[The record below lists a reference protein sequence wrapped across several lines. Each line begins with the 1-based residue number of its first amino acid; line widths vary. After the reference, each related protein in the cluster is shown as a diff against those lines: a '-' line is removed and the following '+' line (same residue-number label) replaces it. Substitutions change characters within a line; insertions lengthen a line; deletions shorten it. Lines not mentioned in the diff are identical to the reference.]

1 MQTRWFRFL
10 MAMMVIGLLLGG
22 TALVPGLS
30 FATTAYA
37 QAPATTDG
45 GAAKTGWDKNKRPE
59 TFMDYWRQGGPTMWP
74 LLGTAVWATAVL
86 IELLMK
92 LRIRLMCPPE
102 IIQQL
107 YQTLMVKDYQKA
119 WKIGMDHP
127 SVATRIL
134 CAALEKL
141 PNGREA
147 FDTAALES
155 ASNETNVFKSKNAY
169 INLNSTIAPL
179 LGLFGTISG
188 MVGAFNS
195 MAYSGAVGDPSKLAG
210 DIGEALITTYAGLV
224 IAIPGLCAYY
234 ILGNRIKKIMEYVQG
249 RLTVLFDE
257 IDFDNIPEDLVI
269 VTKEA
274 RMAYLGGG
282 MAGGAS
288 GATASK
294 VPAVKAKTGV
304 AAKPAVSGAAPAKA
318 EHVACPNCSKEVTV
332 GDKKCPHCSAEL
344 DWE

>member
-1 MQTRWFRFL
+1 MQTRSFRFL
-10 MAMMVIGLLLGG
+10 MAIMVIGLLLAGAAQW
-22 TALVPGLS
+22 TGLS
-30 FATTAYA
+30 FTTTAYA
-37 QAPATTDG
+37 QAPATTGG
-45 GAAKTGWDKNKRPE
+45 GAQPVDDKNKKPE

-74 LLGTAVWATAVL
+74 LLGTAVWATAIL

-92 LRIRLMCPPE
+92 LRVRVACPSE

-119 WKIGMDHP
+119 WKIGMDNP

-147 FDTAALES
+147 FDTATLES
-155 ASNETNVFKSKNAY
+155 ASNETNVFKNKNAY
-169 INLNSTIAPL
+169 INLNATISPL
-179 LGLFGTISG
+179 LGLFGTIAG
-188 MVGAFNS
+188 MMGAFNS
-195 MAYSGAVGDPSKLAG
+195 MAFSGAVGDPSKLAG
-210 DIGEALITTYAGLV
+210 DIGTALVTTYTGLA

-234 ILGNRIKKIMEYVQG
+234 ILGNRIKKIMEYIQG
-249 RLTVLFDE
+249 RLTMLFDE
-257 IDFDNIPEDLVI
+257 IDFDNIPADLVI

-282 MAGGAS
+282 KAG
-288 GATASK
+288 TASVAAAPK
-294 VPAVKAKTGV
+294 TSAVKAS
-304 AAKPAVSGAAPAKA
+304 AAVKPVTASEATPAKA

-332 GDKKCPHCSAEL
+332 GDKKCPHCNAEL